1 MANPWFRMYAEF
13 AHDPKV
19 QMMPEAMQ
27 RRYIML
33 MCMRC
38 SNALVTLHDEEI
50 AFHLRNNAAELA
62 ETKALFIAKGF
73 IDEAWELLNWEK
85 RQFASDSSAQRVAKH
100 RAAKKAASKQASND
114 DVTLPQQK
122 SNALDTDT
130 DTDTEEE
137 LHTSPDGAGDLQR
150 CPVGTL
156 VNLYHELMPDN
167 PRLRVLNDTRKRLIR
182 ARWKEA
188 AALDCEPFGYT
199 TRADGIEAWRAFFA
213 VCAESKF
220 LTGRTP
226 GAAGKPPFIAD
237 IDFLFSASGFAKTL
251 ENKYH
256 RDAA

>member
-50 AFHLRNNAAELA
+50 AFHLRINAAELA
-62 ETKALFIAKGF
+62 ETKALFVTKGF
-73 IDEAWELLNWEK
+73 IDDTWNLLNWEK

-100 RAAKKAASKQASND
+100 RAAKKAAAKVASND
-114 DVTLPQQK
+114 EVTLPQQK

-130 DTDTEEE
+130 DTEEQ
-137 LHTSPDGAGDLQR
+137 LHTSSGDDDLRR

-167 PRLRVLNDTRKRLIR
+167 PQVKVVNETRKRLIR
-182 ARWKEA
+182 ARWAEA
-188 AALDCEPFGYT
+188 AKLDCEPFGYT
-199 TRADGIEAWRAFFA
+199 TRSAGIEAWRAFFA

-220 LTGRTP
+220 LTGRAP
-226 GAAGKPPFIAD
+226 GERGKPPFMAD

>member
-19 QMMPEAMQ
+19 QMLTEVMQ
-27 RRYIML
+27 RRYVML

-38 SNALVTLHDEEI
+38 SNALVTLHDDEI
-50 AFHLRNNAAELA
+50 AFHLRIDAAELA
-62 ETKALFIAKGF
+62 ETKALFVAKGF
-73 IDEAWELLNWEK
+73 IDEAWNLLNWEK

-100 RAAKKAASKQASND
+100 RAAKKAAAKEASND
-114 DVTLPQQK
+114 DETLQQQK

-130 DTDTEEE
+130 DTEEQ
-137 LHTSPDGAGDLQR
+137 LHTSPGGADDVRR

-156 VNLYHELMPDN
+156 VDMYHELMPDN

-182 ARWKEA
+182 SRWKEA
-188 AALDCEPFGYT
+188 ATLDCEPFGYT
-199 TRADGIEAWRAFFA
+199 TRSAGLEAWRAFFA
-213 VCAESKF
+213 ICAESKF
-220 LTGRTP
+220 LTGRAP
-226 GAAGKPPFIAD
+226 GAAGKPPFVAD
-237 IDFLFSASGFAKTL
+237 IDFLFSAGGFAKTL